1 MSALALYA
9 PLLALFYVALSVR
22 TLLLRRK
29 HQIGVGNGGNIHL
42 SRAARAHANFAE
54 YVPIALILIYLLEQ
68 SIGSNLR
75 IHLLCIALLLGRM
88 IHAFGISR
96 EPENIRLR
104 VIGMALTFTVIISAS
119 VHLLLQ
125 RMTG

>member
-1 MSALALYA
+1 MSTLALYA
-9 PLLALFYVALSVR
+9 PLLAVLFVVLSVR

-29 HQIGVGNGGNIHL
+29 HQIGVGTGGNIHL

-54 YVPIALILIYLLEQ
+54 YVPFSLILIYLLEQ
-68 SIGSNLR
+68 SAGSGLR
-75 IHLLCIALLLGRM
+75 IHLLCIALITGRL

-104 VIGMALTFTVIISAS
+104 VAGMALTFGVIISAS
-119 VHLLLQ
+119 VHLLL
-125 RMTG
+125 TWLLA

>member
-1 MSALALYA
+1 MSTLALYA
-9 PLLALFYVALSVR
+9 PLLALVFVALSVR

-54 YVPIALILIYLLEQ
+54 YVPISLILIYLLEQ
-68 SIGSNLR
+68 SGGSGIR
-75 IHLLCIALLLGRM
+75 IHLVCIALVLGRV

-104 VIGMALTFTVIISAS
+104 VIGMALTFGVIISAAL
-119 VHLLLQ
+119 HLLLNWVV
-125 RMTG
+125 T